1 LFSHSPVLPGS
12 VTSFERALSWFN
24 FGLLEIDADGA
35 LAVEVIDARGKSLY
49 RLTLAARE
57 P

>member
-1 LFSHSPVLPGS
+1 M
-12 VTSFERALSWFN
+12 TSFERALSWFN